1 MVIDTH
7 STASDFGYADTRATQ
22 MFAQALSAKSDL
34 SQRALAH
41 LLGYKTSVV
50 VSHMASGRAPIPIDR
65 ALEIAA
71 AVGVDR
77 GKFLLAVLEQRYPS
91 IDFAKLLSIPSGQ
104 QQQAVGPVGED
115 LDVMRDLE
123 RVAGKR
129 LAELPEER
137 LNIVRDVL
145 TDRDPS
151 RRWLTLNELPL
162 VEDLRDKFPALRAKG
177 IAPAARANL
186 LREPGSK

>member
-1 MVIDTH
+1 MSDTH
-7 STASDFGYADTRATQ
+7 STRSDFGHADTRATQ
-22 MFAQALSAKSDL
+22 MFARALDAKPDL

-41 LLGYKTSVV
+41 LLGYKSSVV

-65 ALEIAA
+65 ALGIAS
-71 AVGVDR
+71 AVGVDP
-77 GKFLLAVLEQRYPS
+77 GKFLLAVLEQRYPE
-91 IDFAKLLSIPSGQ
+91 INFAELLDIPAGQ
-104 QQQAVGPVGED
+104 KEQAVGTVGED

-186 LREPGSK
+186 LRGPSGE

>member
-1 MVIDTH
+1 MNETH
-7 STASDFGYADTRATQ
+7 TENSDFVYVSTRATQ
-22 MFAQALSAKSDL
+22 MFAEALIAKPDL
-34 SQRALAH
+34 SQRSLAH

-65 ALEIAA
+65 ALQIAA
-71 AVGVDR
+71 AVDMDP
-77 GKFLLAVLEQRYPS
+77 GKFLLAVLEQRYPD
-91 IDFAKLLSIPSGQ
+91 IAFTDLLSIPATQ
-104 QQQAVGPVGED
+104 QQRSSSTTGED

-123 RVAGKR
+123 SVAGTR
-129 LAELPEER
+129 LAELSEER

-162 VEDLRDKFPALRAKG
+162 VEDLRDKFPMLRSKG
-177 IAPAARANL
+177 IAPPVRAQL
-186 LREPGSK
+186 LRGLKGK

>member
-1 MVIDTH
+1 MKDSHIENADFSH
-7 STASDFGYADTRATQ
+7 SGTRATQ
-22 MFAQALSAKSDL
+22 MFAEALIAKPDL
-34 SQRALAH
+34 SQRSLAH
-41 LLGYKTSVV
+41 LLGYKSSVV

-71 AVGVDR
+71 AVDMDPGE
-77 GKFLLAVLEQRYPS
+77 FLLAVLEQRYPD
-91 IDFAKLLSIPSGQ
+91 IAFTDLLSIPAGQ
-104 QQQAVGPVGED
+104 QLRSGSTAGED

-123 RVAGKR
+123 RVAGAR

-137 LNIVRDVL
+137 LSIVRDVL

-162 VEDLRDKFPALRAKG
+162 VEDLRDKFPMLRSKG
-177 IAPAARANL
+177 IAPSVRAQL
-186 LREPGSK
+186 LRGLKGK